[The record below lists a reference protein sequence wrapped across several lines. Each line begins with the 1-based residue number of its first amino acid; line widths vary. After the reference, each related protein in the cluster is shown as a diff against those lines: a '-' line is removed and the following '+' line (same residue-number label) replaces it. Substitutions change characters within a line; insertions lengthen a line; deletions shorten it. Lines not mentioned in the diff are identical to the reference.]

1 MRPCA
6 DCGKRSRARG
16 SRFHEL
22 GNLHL
27 DRSEKAV
34 NKSTVTDR
42 GAPRTGNPGIPHS
55 LRNVGYAKLCQPLLQ
70 HQKCR
75 LRAALP
81 TSREQR
87 ARYGAPLDSWHKE
100 IFGLLLRGR
109 RSHWSVI
116 LDFWHKEIFG
126 LLAGLALLVSFCWT
140 PACLAQPPRVVV
152 IHLDDTIQ
160 PISADYLARGLD
172 LAAAQHAS
180 AVLIEIN
187 TPGGLLD
194 SMRQMVSKM
203 IASPVPVIVYVAPSG
218 SRAGSAGFF
227 LLQAADVAAMA
238 PGSNAGAAHPVVE
251 GGKLDDIMKQKL
263 ENDTAAFL
271 RSYVAR
277 RGRNVAAA
285 EDAVRAS
292 KSYSDKE
299 ALQLNLIDVIAPD
312 DATLLNTVDGRTI
325 TRFDG
330 SKVVLHTRDAQ
341 LVAVNPTLREEIL
354 DRLTDPNLAVLVLV
368 VGGLLIYVEFNTP
381 GTIVPGTLGTILV
394 LLALFALNLLP
405 VRYTSVMLLAAAFVL
420 LILEAKFASHG
431 VLAAAG
437 IVALVIGAL
446 TLVDGPIPELRV
458 HLATALSTGLAFGL
472 ITVFLLRLALRARRS
487 KVRMGGDAMIG
498 QIAVVTLPLAPSG
511 QVMVNGELWQAES
524 ATPAGRGEQVRVRGL
539 RDLTLLVERVP

>member
-1 MRPCA
+1 MEAMMPA
-6 DCGKRSRARG
+6 SG
-16 SRFHEL
+16 
-22 GNLHL
+22 
-27 DRSEKAV
+27 
-34 NKSTVTDR
+34 T
-42 GAPRTGNPGIPHS
+42 
-55 LRNVGYAKLCQPLLQ
+55 
-70 HQKCR
+70 
-75 LRAALP
+75 ALAW
-81 TSREQR
+81 SV
-87 ARYGAPLDSWHKE
+87 
-100 IFGLLLRGR
+100 R
-109 RSHWSVI
+109 RS
-116 LDFWHKEIFG
+116 
-126 LLAGLALLVSFCWT
+126 LLAGLALIVTCCW
-140 PACLAQPPRVVV
+140 ALAGGAQESRPEVVV
-152 IHLDDTIQ
+152 IHLNDTIQ

-172 LAAAQHAS
+172 VAAAQHAS

-194 SMRQMVSKM
+194 SMRQMVSKI

-227 LLQAADVAAMA
+227 LLEAADVAAMA

-251 GGKLDDIMKQKL
+251 GAKLDDTMKQKL

-277 RGRNVAAA
+277 RGRDVSAA

-292 KSYSDKE
+292 KSYSDRE
-299 ALQLNLIDVIAPD
+299 ALQLNLIDLIAPD
-312 DATLLNTVDGRTI
+312 DAALLNMLDGRTI

-330 SKVVLHTRDAQ
+330 AKVVLHTRDAR
-341 LVAVNPTLREEIL
+341 LVPVDPTLREEIL

-381 GTIVPGTLGTILV
+381 GTIIPGTLGTILV

-405 VRYTSVMLLAAAFVL
+405 VRYTSVMLLAAAFAL
-420 LILEAKFASHG
+420 LILEAKFATHG

-437 IVALVIGAL
+437 IVSLVIGAL

-458 HLATALSTGLAFGL
+458 HLATALSTGIAFGL
-472 ITVFLLRLALRARRS
+472 ITFFLVRLALQARRS

-498 QIAVVTLPLAPSG
+498 QIAVVTEPLAPSG

-524 ATPAGRGEQVRVRGL
+524 ATPAARGEQVRVRAL
-539 RDLTLLVERVP
+539 RDLTLLVDRVP

>member
-1 MRPCA
+1 MNRYLVAFCA
-6 DCGKRSRARG
+6 
-16 SRFHEL
+16 
-22 GNLHL
+22 
-27 DRSEKAV
+27 
-34 NKSTVTDR
+34 
-42 GAPRTGNPGIPHS
+42 
-55 LRNVGYAKLCQPLLQ
+55 
-70 HQKCR
+70 
-75 LRAALP
+75 
-81 TSREQR
+81 
-87 ARYGAPLDSWHKE
+87 
-100 IFGLLLRGR
+100 LLL
-109 RSHWSVI
+109 SSCAT
-116 LDFWHKEIFG
+116 F
-126 LLAGLALLVSFCWT
+126 
-140 PACLAQPPRVVV
+140 ACQAQQTQQSPEVVV

-160 PISADYLARGLD
+160 PISADYMARGLD

-194 SMRQMVSKM
+194 SMRQMVSR
-203 IASPVPVIVYVAPSG
+203 ILASPVPVIVYVAPSG

-251 GGKLDDIMKQKL
+251 GAKLDDIMKQKL

-292 KSYSDKE
+292 KSYSDQE
-299 ALQLNLIDVIAPD
+299 ALQLKLIDLVAPD
-312 DATLLNTVDGRTI
+312 DSTLLNTVDGRTI

-330 SKVVLHTRDAQ
+330 SKTVLHTRDAR
-341 LVAVNPTLREEIL
+341 LVAVEPTLREKIL

-368 VGGLLIYVEFNTP
+368 IGALLIYVEFNTP
-381 GTIVPGTLGTILV
+381 GTIIPGTLGTILV
-394 LLALFALNLLP
+394 LLAIFSLNLLP

-420 LILEAKFASHG
+420 LILEAKFATHG

-437 IVALVIGAL
+437 IVSLVVGAL

-472 ITVFLLRLALRARRS
+472 ITVFLLRLALKARRS
-487 KVRMGGDAMIG
+487 KSRMGADAMIG
-498 QIAVVTLPLAPSG
+498 QIAVVLQPLAPSG
-511 QVMVNGELWQAES
+511 QVMVNGEIWQAES
-524 ATPAGRGEQVRVRGL
+524 ATPAAAGEHVRVRGL
-539 RDLTLLVERVP
+539 RELTLLVERIP

>member
-1 MRPCA
+1 M
-6 DCGKRSRARG
+6 KRL
-16 SRFHEL
+16 L
-22 GNLHL
+22 GVLIL
-27 DRSEKAV
+27 ACCW
-34 NKSTVTDR
+34 TLA
-42 GAPRTGNPGIPHS
+42 GQAQQPR
-55 LRNVGYAKLCQPLLQ
+55 
-70 HQKCR
+70 
-75 LRAALP
+75 
-81 TSREQR
+81 
-87 ARYGAPLDSWHKE
+87 
-100 IFGLLLRGR
+100 
-109 RSHWSVI
+109 VI
-116 LDFWHKEIFG
+116 L
-126 LLAGLALLVSFCWT
+126 
-140 PACLAQPPRVVV
+140 

-172 LAAAQHAS
+172 AAAVQHAS

-194 SMRQMVSKM
+194 SMRQMVSKI

-227 LLQAADVAAMA
+227 LLEAADVAAMA

-251 GGKLDDIMKQKL
+251 GGKLDDIMKQKV

-277 RGRNVAAA
+277 RGRNVQAA
-285 EDAVRAS
+285 EDAVRSS
-292 KSYSDKE
+292 KSYSDQE
-299 ALQLNLIDVIAPD
+299 ALQLKLIDLVAPD
-312 DATLLNTVDGRTI
+312 DAALLNTVDGRTI

-330 SKVVLHTRDAQ
+330 SKTVLHTRGAQ
-341 LVAVNPTLREEIL
+341 LVAVDPTLREEIL

-381 GTIVPGTLGTILV
+381 GTIIPGTLGTIMLV
-394 LLALFALNLLP
+394 LGLFALNLLP
-405 VRYTSVMLLAAAFVL
+405 VRYTSVMLLAAAFAL
-420 LILEAKFASHG
+420 LILEAKFATHG

-437 IVALVIGAL
+437 IVSLVIGAL

-458 HLATALSTGLAFGL
+458 HLGTALSTGLAFGL

-498 QIAVVTLPLAPSG
+498 LIAVVTQPLSPSG

-524 ATPAGRGEQVRVRGL
+524 ATPAALGDQVRVRGL

>member
-1 MRPCA
+1 MNR
-6 DCGKRSRARG
+6 
-16 SRFHEL
+16 
-22 GNLHL
+22 
-27 DRSEKAV
+27 
-34 NKSTVTDR
+34 
-42 GAPRTGNPGIPHS
+42 
-55 LRNVGYAKLCQPLLQ
+55 
-70 HQKCR
+70 
-75 LRAALP
+75 
-81 TSREQR
+81 
-87 ARYGAPLDSWHKE
+87 
-100 IFGLLLRGR
+100 LLLAC
-109 RSHWSVI
+109 WALI
-116 LDFWHKEIFG
+116 LSCCVT
-126 LLAGLALLVSFCWT
+126 LACQ
-140 PACLAQPPRVVV
+140 AQQNPEVVV

-160 PISADYLARGLD
+160 PISADYMARGLD
-172 LAAAQHAS
+172 LATAQHAR

-194 SMRQMVSKM
+194 SMRQMVSR
-203 IASPVPVIVYVAPSG
+203 ILASPVPVIVYVAPSG

-251 GGKLDDIMKQKL
+251 GAKLDDIMKQKL

-292 KSYSDKE
+292 KSYSDQE
-299 ALQLNLIDVIAPD
+299 ALQLKLIDLVAPD

-330 SKVVLHTRDAQ
+330 SKAVLHTRDAR
-341 LVAVNPTLREEIL
+341 LVAVEPTLREKIL

-368 VGGLLIYVEFNTP
+368 IGALLIYVEFNTP
-381 GTIVPGTLGTILV
+381 GTIIPGTLGTILV
-394 LLALFALNLLP
+394 LLAIFALNLLP
-405 VRYTSVMLLAAAFVL
+405 VRYTSVMLLVAAFVL
-420 LILEAKFASHG
+420 LILEAKFATHG

-437 IVALVIGAL
+437 ILSLVIGAL
-446 TLVDGPIPELRV
+446 TLVDAPIPELRV

-472 ITVFLLRLALRARRS
+472 ITVFLLRLALKARRS
-487 KVRMGGDAMIG
+487 KSRMGGDAMIG
-498 QIAVVTLPLAPSG
+498 LIAVVTQPLAPSG

-524 ATPAGRGEQVRVRGL
+524 ATPAAPGDHVRVRGL